1 MSSTMSAVS
10 YLQSKVTG
18 APNTTP
24 SFHSSS
30 DSTYRPPPVGGGFG
44 SNQGGGCGGG
54 YGGGYGGGCG
64 SGGGIIAAPAMQAE
78 VALIA
83 TATMQTRA
91 AVGVIIHL
99 EKNQRRRSSR
109 SLREKSLQS
118 HQRRWWTYWTWMRSD
133 ARYCWRFTFPLAV
146 HIQGCRTGCS
156 CRLSPR
162 R

>member
-1 MSSTMSAVS
+1 MEAMVAAMVVAAEAV
-10 YLQSKVTG
+10 
-18 APNTTP
+18 
-24 SFHSSS
+24 
-30 DSTYRPPPVGGGFG
+30 
-44 SNQGGGCGGG
+44 
-54 YGGGYGGGCG
+54 
-64 SGGGIIAAPAMQAE
+64 GGIIAAPAMQAE

-99 EKNQRRRSSR
+99 EKNQRGRSSR